1 MVVSGGPRDAL
12 ATVRAAVSPVTPGV
26 ALGLVAGKTVGVF
39 TTRVVAVK
47 LRVGRLPTGITRR
60 QLFGVA
66 VCAGIG
72 FTVALFVTS
81 LSFAVPAL
89 ADSAKDGIL
98 GGSVIAGGLGCALL
112 RTSAPADAS
121 AYTESAETPRMDAGT
136 GSGPANPRRSISRT
150 GIVDRPLGV
159 GDGDRAPLDPQGIR
173 EFRPFSRATMSHDSP
188 PRPT

>member
-1 MVVSGGPRDAL
+1 LVSN
-12 ATVRAAVSPVTPGV
+12 PVTLGV
-26 ALGLVAGKTVGVF
+26 ALGLVAGETVGVF

-47 LRVGRLPTGITRR
+47 FGVGRLPTGTTWRH
-60 QLFGVA
+60 LFGLA

-81 LSFAVPAL
+81 LSFADPAL
-89 ADSAKDGIL
+89 ADSAKVGIL
-98 GGSVIAGGLGCALL
+98 GGSVIAGALGYALL
-112 RTSAPADAS
+112 RTSAPADVP

-150 GIVDRPLGV
+150 GIVDKPLGV
-159 GDGDRAPLDPQGIR
+159 GDGDPAPLDPHGIR
-173 EFRPFSRATMSHDSP
+173 QFRPRSRATMSHDPP